1 MEKRGVIES
10 GTTPPETA
18 DAQIKAADYKQGQE
32 VPVQELDND
41 FRKRAAEAARTAIN

>member
-10 GTTPPETA
+10 GTTPPEAA
-18 DAQIKAADYKQGQE
+18 DEQIKAADHKQGQE
-32 VPVQELDND
+32 VPVQDLDND

>member
-10 GTTPPETA
+10 GTTPPEVA
-18 DAQIKAADYKQGQE
+18 DEQTKAADHKQRHE

-41 FRKRAAEAARTAIN
+41 FRKRAAEAARTATN